1 MDLTRSQIL
10 TADMKSAM
18 GGSVLPIGILILVAM
33 MVLPLPVFLLDT
45 FFVVN
50 IVLSLLIL
58 MVALHTHR
66 PLDFSSFPNLI
77 LIATVLR
84 LALNVAST
92 RIVLS
97 EGHTGSD
104 AAGQV
109 IKAFGDFVV
118 AGNYAVG
125 IFVFVILV
133 IINLVVITKGAGRV
147 SEVSAR
153 FTLDAM
159 PGKQMAIDADL
170 NAGILTPEEATA
182 RRQEIGNEAD
192 FYGSMDGASKFVK
205 GDAVAGLLILAI
217 NILGGLIIGIAQHD
231 MAVGDAAQAYI
242 LLSIGD
248 GLVAQIPSLLLS
260 IATAIIV
267 TRVSSTQDMAQHI
280 GGQVNLSRAW
290 VPTAVVM
297 FIIGL
302 VPGMPNQLFIA
313 FAGMAAA
320 AAYFA
325 RQSEA
330 QQVIDEQLEE
340 LSDAQDEEPEADSV
354 LLSDITDYSAISMQ
368 LGYGLIG
375 LVDEEQSGPLVSRV
389 TGIRREVSRGL
400 GFVVP
405 GVRIRDDLS
414 LEPNQYRIRIGQTIV
429 GEDIIYPDRKLALP
443 GDGTHIQLDGIE
455 VKDPSFGIDAIWIR
469 PEQQA
474 EAEANDY
481 AVVEPDSVISTHL
494 SQLLTKHAADLVGQ
508 DDVQTLLDRLSEIS
522 PNLVKSIVPKLIP
535 LHMLT
540 LVLRRLLSERIPIS
554 DFRRVLE
561 GLSNIVGPNMGPNE
575 MAEALRPA
583 LAPLLIQ
590 QVAPLG
596 TVLPLMTLTPEL
608 EQLMLRTARQSGEE
622 GLILEGTL
630 AQQLMRS
637 INETSE
643 KLSAEGRPSIM
654 VVAPQ
659 IRRLFSDFVRSH
671 VPDIIVLSFTEL
683 PENRRVEVYAT
694 IGGFDALASDED
706 HVDAPNA
713 SERQPETV

>member
-18 GGSVLPIGILILVAM
+18 VGSVLPIGILILVAM

-474 EAEANDY
+474 EAEAHDY

-671 VPDIIVLSFTEL
+671 VPDIIILSFTEL

>member
-1 MDLTRSQIL
+1 MNLTNESNL
-10 TADMKSAM
+10 TDSIKSAV
-18 GGSVLPIGILILVAM
+18 GGSVLPTGILILVAM

-97 EGHTGSD
+97 EGHTGED

-109 IKAFGDFVV
+109 IKAFGEFVV

-125 IFVFVILV
+125 IFVFIILV

-170 NAGILTPEEATA
+170 NAGILTPEEATT
-182 RRQEIGNEAD
+182 RRQEIGDEAD

-217 NILGGLIIGIAQHD
+217 NIVGGLIIGILQHD
-231 MAVGDAAQAYI
+231 MAVADAAQAYI

-290 VPTAVVM
+290 IPTAVVV
-297 FIIGL
+297 FILGL
-302 VPGMPNQLFIA
+302 VPGMPNELFIGFALVAASAA
-313 FAGMAAA
+313 F
-320 AAYFA
+320 FA
-325 RQSEA
+325 HKN
-330 QQVIDEQLEE
+330 EQAKALEGE
-340 LSDAQDEEPEADSV
+340 KLEIEEVTSDQPGGEEV

-375 LVDEEQSGPLVSRV
+375 LVDEEQSGPLVNRI

-429 GEDIIYPDRKLALP
+429 GEDIVYPDRKLALP
-443 GDGTHIQLDGIE
+443 GDGSRIHLDGIE
-455 VKDPSFGIDAIWIR
+455 VKDPSFGIDAVWIR

-474 EAEANDY
+474 EAETNDY

-494 SQLLTKHAADLVGQ
+494 SQLLHKHAADLVGQ
-508 DDVQTLLDRLSEIS
+508 DDVQELLDRLSEAS
-522 PNLVKSIVPKLIP
+522 PSLVKSIVPKLIP
-535 LHMLT
+535 LHVLT
-540 LVLRRLLSERIPIS
+540 IVLRRLLSERIPIS

-561 GLSNIVGPNMGPNE
+561 GLSNLAGPNMGPSE
-575 MAEALRPA
+575 MAEALRPS

-596 TVLPLMTLTPEL
+596 TVLPLMTLAPEL
-608 EQLMLRTARQSGEE
+608 EQLMLSTVRQGGED
-622 GLILEGTL
+622 GLILEGGLTQEL
-630 AQQLMRS
+630 IRS
-637 INETSE
+637 INDTSE

-659 IRRLFSDFVRSH
+659 IRRVFSDFVCSH
-671 VPDIIVLSFTEL
+671 VPDLIVLSFTEL

-694 IGGFDALASDED
+694 IGEKEKSIAEDSSSDNSVSSEKQLE
-706 HVDAPNA
+706 NA
-713 SERQPETV
+713 